1 VSDAAQQHGV
11 SRAVLSLGWLLRHPS
26 RIIPIVGSVNA
37 AWIQDAVKTDSLELS
52 GEDWYAI
59 LVTARMQAL
68 P

>member
-37 AWIQDAVKTDSLELS
+37 VRIQDAVKADSLEL
-52 GEDWYAI
+52 GREDWYAI
-59 LVTARMQAL
+59 LVAARMKAL